1 MKLTVLKIKKVTP
14 EETNEIFPVL
24 LQQEDRSYL
33 VDCGYEETAEAL
45 EAELEKCGIALKD
58 LTGIIITHDDYDH
71 LGGLKHLKHV
81 NQHLKIYCG
90 ELETDSVSGLVKSER
105 LIQAETSLE
114 SIPPEYRN
122 WAENFIHQLKKVQRF
137 GVDKSFAD
145 QDIFEQEIL
154 VVHTPGHTKGHIS
167 LFLQKEMILIAG
179 DALVIEDGRFNI
191 ANPDF
196 TLDLE
201 TAVKSVEKIRKLS
214 PRKIICYHGGMMDE
228 NIDAALEELIN
239 RYQNLSGL
247 F

>member
-1 MKLTVLKIKKVTP
+1 MKLTVLKIRKVTQ

-45 EAELEKCGIALKD
+45 EAELENRGVALKD

-114 SIPPEYRN
+114 SVPPEFRS
-122 WAENFIHQLKKVQRF
+122 WALNFIHQLKKVQRF
-137 GVDKSFAD
+137 GVDKGFTD
-145 QDIFEQEIL
+145 QEIFEQEIL

-167 LFLQKEMILIAG
+167 LFLMKEKTLIAG
-179 DALVIEDGRFNI
+179 DALVIENGRFNI

-214 PRKIICYHGGMMDE
+214 PLKIICYHGGIVAE
-228 NIDAALEELIN
+228 NIDAGLEALIKLYEN
-239 RYQNLSGL
+239 QS
-247 F
+247 

>member
-24 LQQEDRSYL
+24 LQQEARSYL
-33 VDCGYEETAEAL
+33 VDCGYEETAGAL
-45 EAELEKCGIALKD
+45 ELELENWGVALKD

-137 GVDKSFAD
+137 GVDNGFAD
-145 QDIFEQEIL
+145 QEIFEQEIL

-167 LFLQKEMILIAG
+167 LYLINEMTLIAG

-214 PRKIICYHGGMMDE
+214 PRKIICYHGGVMTQ
-228 NIDAALEELIN
+228 NIDKELEALIV
-239 RYQNLSGL
+239 RYQNHR
-247 F
+247 

>member
-1 MKLTVLKIKKVTP
+1 MKLTVLKIKRVTP

-24 LQQEDRSYL
+24 LQQDERSYL

-45 EAELEKCGIALKD
+45 KAELENCGIALKD

-90 ELETDSVSGLVKSER
+90 EQEADSVSGLVKPER

-114 SIPPEYRN
+114 SVPPELRD
-122 WAENFIHQLKKVQRF
+122 WAENFIHRLKKVQRF
-137 GVDKSFAD
+137 GVDKGFAD
-145 QDIFEQEIL
+145 QEIFEQEIL
-154 VVHTPGHTKGHIS
+154 VVHTPGHTMGHIS
-167 LFLQKEMILIAG
+167 LFLINEMTLIAG
-179 DALVIEDGRFNI
+179 DALVIEEGRFNI

-201 TAVKSVEKIRKLS
+201 TAVKSVEKIRKLN
-214 PRKIICYHGGMMDE
+214 PRKIICYHGGVMAG
-228 NIDAALEELIN
+228 NIDAELEALIM
-239 RYQNLSGL
+239 RYQNLH
-247 F
+247 

>member
-24 LQQEDRSYL
+24 LQQEARSYL
-33 VDCGYEETAEAL
+33 VDCGYEETAGAL
-45 EAELEKCGIALKD
+45 ESELENWGVALKD

-71 LGGLKHLKHV
+71 LGGLKHLKHG

-137 GVDKSFAD
+137 GVDNGFAD
-145 QDIFEQEIL
+145 QEIFEQEIL
-154 VVHTPGHTKGHIS
+154 IVHTPGHTKGHIS
-167 LFLQKEMILIAG
+167 LYLINEMTLIAG

-214 PRKIICYHGGMMDE
+214 PRKIICYHGGVMTQ
-228 NIDAALEELIN
+228 NIDKELEALIV
-239 RYQNLSGL
+239 RYQNLR
-247 F
+247 